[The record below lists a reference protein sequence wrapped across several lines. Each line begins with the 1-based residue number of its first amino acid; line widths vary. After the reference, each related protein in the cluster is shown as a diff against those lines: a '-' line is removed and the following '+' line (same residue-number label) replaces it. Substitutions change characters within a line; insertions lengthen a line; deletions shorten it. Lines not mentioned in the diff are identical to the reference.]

1 MRGLFMCR
9 QVRRPAI
16 TQWRNY
22 QVAGC
27 TSRCPNQDAIFYNWN
42 ISFFILEPVNWK
54 MNITRPTIYIQ
65 EENWP
70 LKKKKKIKATRKKD
84 NTDGIAIANADAI
97 SSTPTCHFL
106 LFSPDVCTNTRNL
119 SFRSRE
125 IGIHS
130 QLFFTPPPS
139 PNGIL
144 HKILRCLSSM
154 AADSKALK
162 INMLSNSERRSGISA
177 DYEHD
182 GHSSEDR
189 IVQSVDDER
198 RKTGRQTKDELDVL
212 QLDVLQSLDKS
223 NDRVNLTQ
231 PNKWHSIASP
241 IRKEKNTCPITILNA
256 YFKSVFLLPSLHN
269 SGKKRLFESPKILKW
284 KNFFRENLY
293 VILELRNAAG
303 YDYELRWNSIPTVL

>member
-1 MRGLFMCR
+1 MCR

-42 ISFFILEPVNWK
+42 ISFYSRASKLEDEYHTTYNLY
-54 MNITRPTIYIQ
+54 TRRKLATCQ
-65 EENWP
+65 FGE
-70 LKKKKKIKATRKKD
+70 KKIKATRKKD

-212 QLDVLQSLDKS
+212 QLDVLQSLGKS

-231 PNKWHSIASP
+231 PNK
-241 IRKEKNTCPITILNA
+241 
-256 YFKSVFLLPSLHN
+256 
-269 SGKKRLFESPKILKW
+269 
-284 KNFFRENLY
+284 
-293 VILELRNAAG
+293 
-303 YDYELRWNSIPTVL
+303 